1 MSALPTP
8 NPQAPAQQDAP
19 AQQAVSGAP
28 LGISVAGPQPQP
40 DPWTI
45 QGAGVY
51 YAHAMIIGAPVGGN
65 KGDGTLN
72 AQAFYVNG
80 VKYDPTLF
88 APLAGAT
95 FTGVVTLAADPS
107 AALGA
112 ATKQYVDNHIA
123 AIPPPL
129 AVGDTAP
136 ATTFNGQLWWNSSVG
151 QLFIRYADPNSTEW
165 VVCNNALNSISL
177 DMGSY

>member
-1 MSALPTP
+1 MVIG
-8 NPQAPAQQDAP
+8 N
-19 AQQAVSGAP
+19 P
-28 LGISVAGPQPQP
+28 LG
-40 DPWTI
+40 
-45 QGAGVY
+45 GA
-51 YAHAMIIGAPVGGN
+51 

-80 VKYDPTLF
+80 VLYNPTAF

-95 FTGVVTLAADPS
+95 FTGPVTLHADP
-107 AALGA
+107 AAPLQA

-123 AIPPPL
+123 AIPAAL
-129 AVGDTAP
+129 VAGDVAP
-136 ATTFNGQLWWNSSVG
+136 VSPYAGQLWWDSAVG
-151 QLFIRYADPNSTEW
+151 QLFVWYSDPNSSQW